1 MSHTQKKHKVDRSF
15 FIIAGCGASWA
26 TAAVSKQH
34 YKEAHDHDAGERQ
47 APETPEEL
55 EGPEDHHS
63 MVYQVTK
70 SVATGGLGQ
79 PGPRVEDTGTRGTKR
94 LEFDHE
100 TPPNAKLRKTYKGGE
115 GHGGPTLLVH

>member
-47 APETPEEL
+47 APERRRKSWKGRRITTAWL
-55 EGPEDHHS
+55 
-63 MVYQVTK
+63 TK
-70 SVATGGLGQ
+70 
-79 PGPRVEDTGTRGTKR
+79 
-94 LEFDHE
+94 
-100 TPPNAKLRKTYKGGE
+100 
-115 GHGGPTLLVH
+115 